1 VSLAKPEFWLARLAA
16 FRGNQTFAA
25 LGKSDGLMKRLWIV
39 AVVAVL
45 SLTAAGRGVSAPQ
58 HGGGARGY
66 GSLIGTVIGPNDK
79 PVANAVVTYQPGGGE
94 APRIVRTDANG
105 KFSIPKIR
113 VDNYDVRASGNGVF
127 SEWEKN
133 ISIKPNQTRS
143 VTLRMVYAK
152 EVPKAYVATETY
164 EPKRNP

>member
-1 VSLAKPEFWLARLAA
+1 MKRISILAFISLFTLA
-16 FRGNQTFAA
+16 GSSAA
-25 LGKSDGLMKRLWIV
+25 L
-39 AVVAVL
+39 
-45 SLTAAGRGVSAPQ
+45 PQ
-58 HGGGARGY
+58 HRGGAHSS
-66 GSLIGTVIGPNDK
+66 GSLVGTVIGPNDK
-79 PVANAVVTYQPGGGE
+79 PVPNAVVTYQTGGGE
-94 APRIVRTDANG
+94 TPHVVRTDSKG
-105 KFSIPKIR
+105 HFSIPKLR

-143 VTLRMVYAK
+143 VTLHMVYAK

>member
-1 VSLAKPEFWLARLAA
+1 
-16 FRGNQTFAA
+16 
-25 LGKSDGLMKRLWIV
+25 MKRSWIV
-39 AVVAVL
+39 GLGGLL
-45 SLTAAGRGVSAPQ
+45 SLVLAGQGLGAPQ
-58 HGGGARGY
+58 RGGGAHGY
-66 GSLIGTVIGPNDK
+66 GSLVGTVIGPNDK
-79 PVANAVVTYQPGGGE
+79 PVPNAVVTYQPGGGE
-94 APRIVRTDANG
+94 APHVVRTDAKG
-105 KFSIPKIR
+105 RFSVSKIR

>member
-1 VSLAKPEFWLARLAA
+1 MRRFCLSACFCLLALA
-16 FRGNQTFAA
+16 
-25 LGKSDGLMKRLWIV
+25 V
-39 AVVAVL
+39 AGSSIA
-45 SLTAAGRGVSAPQ
+45 SPQ
-58 HGGGARGY
+58 RRGGARGY
-66 GSLIGTVIGPNDK
+66 GRMVGTVIGPNDK

-94 APRIVRTDANG
+94 APHVVRTDANG
-105 KFSIPKIR
+105 KFTIPKIR

-143 VTLRMVYAK
+143 VTLHMIYAK
-152 EVPKAYVATETY
+152 EVPKAYVATQTY